1 MTPENT
7 APIAPA
13 GVDTDKPSAARVYD
27 WYLGGNHHWAVDREF
42 GRRVEKVW
50 PLIRPISR
58 QNRAFMN
65 RVVTAAMEAG
75 VRQFVDLGSG
85 VPTAGNVHEIV
96 RDLLPEDERA
106 SVVYVDYEPVAAAHS
121 RLILEKEGA
130 TDWAGLVERDIRRP
144 EEIFA
149 DPVTSSLID
158 WSRPVCLLMITVM
171 HFVGPSDDPEGLM
184 ATYRSKLA
192 PGSWLALTHGTCRD
206 DAPPERAA
214 EVRRFIDAYRDTSN
228 PAWLR
233 SAEELLPWFGGW
245 PLLPPGMTSLPDW
258 RPEEPPN
265 VIDLETRPFAWCA
278 VARRPSL

>member
-1 MTPENT
+1 MTEG
-7 APIAPA
+7 APLAPA

-27 WYLGGNHHWAVDREF
+27 WYLGGNQHWAVDREF

-65 RVVTAAMEAG
+65 RVVSAAVAAG
-75 VRQFVDLGSG
+75 IRQFVDLGSG

-96 RDLLPEDERA
+96 RDQLPAGERA

-121 RLILEKEGA
+121 RLILEREGA
-130 TDWAGLVERDIRRP
+130 SDWAGLVERDIRQP
-144 EEIFA
+144 KGIFE
-149 DPVTSSLID
+149 DDVTRELID

-171 HFVGPSDDPEGLM
+171 HFIGPSDGPDRLVAE
-184 ATYRSKLA
+184 YRAKLA

-206 DAPPERAA
+206 DAPPARAA
-214 EVRRFIDAYRDTSN
+214 EVRRFIEAYQATSN

-233 SAEELLPWFGGW
+233 SAAELLPWFGGW

-258 RPEEPPN
+258 RPETPPN
-265 VIDLETRPFAWCA
+265 AIDTETRPFAWCA